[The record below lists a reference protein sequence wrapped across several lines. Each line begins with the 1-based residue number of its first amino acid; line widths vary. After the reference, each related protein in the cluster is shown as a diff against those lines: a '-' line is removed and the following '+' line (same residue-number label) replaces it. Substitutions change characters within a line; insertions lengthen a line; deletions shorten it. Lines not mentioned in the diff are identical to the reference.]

1 MSIMFHG
8 SIYFSPIISSF
19 VAFSLTATRVST
31 VATAAR
37 MEAGD
42 HSDVLVCASEYIA
55 DRLYFV
61 TLKGGRRNSYT
72 RLEYLKLGLM
82 L

>member
-1 MSIMFHG
+1 MDGFCACS
-8 SIYFSPIISSF
+8 
-19 VAFSLTATRVST
+19 R
-31 VATAAR
+31 TAAVT

-61 TLKGGRRNSYT
+61 TLKTSVRPKVCT
-72 RLEYLKLGLM
+72 LKQR
-82 L
+82 